1 MKFKLLLLTTIF
13 SLASLLS
20 KACDHPPDNG
30 GETKRNDITG
40 GVVDADSKKA
50 LSNVNVVA
58 YSANKKE
65 KVAVTDAQGNY
76 FFDDLKP
83 GTYKLVFEK
92 SGYKKVTRDK
102 VTIKSEEGLS
112 LNVEMYEHEDFNF
125 MPGQLLFFDFE

>member
-1 MKFKLLLLTTIF
+1 MKLKLLLLTAVF
-13 SLASLLS
+13 SVASVLA
-20 KACDHPPDNG
+20 KANDNPPDNG
-30 GETKRNDITG
+30 GETKKNDITG

-50 LSNVNVVA
+50 LGNVNVVA

-65 KVAVTDAQGNY
+65 KVAVTDGQGNY
-76 FFDDLKP
+76 VFDDLKP

-92 SGYKKVTRDK
+92 SGYKKVTREK
-102 VTIKSEEGLS
+102 VTIKNDEELS